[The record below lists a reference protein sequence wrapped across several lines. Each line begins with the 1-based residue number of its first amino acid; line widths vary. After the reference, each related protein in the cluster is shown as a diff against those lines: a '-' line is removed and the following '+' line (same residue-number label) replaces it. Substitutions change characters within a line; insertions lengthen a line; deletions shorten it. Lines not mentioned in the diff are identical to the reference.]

1 MESADR
7 DETSEMLTARRVAD
21 RASRGWRGIGRR
33 AGACPAQWRASARAS
48 DLWDSDPQ
56 VRIRPRL

>member
-7 DETSEMLTARRVAD
+7 DETSEMLPARRVAD

-33 AGACPAQWRASARAS
+33 AGACPAQWRASAREAG
-48 DLWDSDPQ
+48 DSGCPP
-56 VRIRPRL
+56 V